1 MKLLTLS
8 DFCQVGGAA
17 IAANRIS
24 NSLSEKNVSV
34 TSVSLD
40 ARHQERNSSKLL
52 LGRKFLLLE
61 QFLSSSRFSSI
72 LVSKLKNREWCKQ
85 FSLLLNRGKPDA
97 ILIHNIH
104 SAPWPINI
112 VKTALHHA
120 PVVWTLHDC
129 WSFLGS
135 FYPRHS
141 TQPTKLLK
149 KQIDSFWSTLS
160 SKPPRHKLCAAT
172 PSYWMK
178 LEAQKHEWSEYEVY
192 SIHNPVPDFFF
203 TDIDRKA
210 CKQALSLDESK
221 TTILCVAGNL
231 DEERKGGGY
240 LKDILNTNWGEDVQ
254 FLTVGSGCISSSFA
268 SKHRNLGFIHDE
280 LTLRIAYNASDIL
293 LHPAPIDNL
302 PNTVAESM
310 ACGTPVLA
318 FNTGGLP
325 EMVVPNKSG
334 WLVEEINSNAIND
347 QLNSV
352 LQSKQVNELRQS
364 TKETARTLFNE
375 EKAAEDYC
383 EAFKHAL
390 SE

>member
-1 MKLLTLS
+1 LKLLTLS
-8 DFCQVGGAA
+8 DFSQVGGAA

-24 NSLSEKNVSV
+24 NSLSKKNVSV

-40 ARHQERNSSKLL
+40 ARHKERNSSKLL
-52 LGRKFLLLE
+52 LGRKFLFLE
-61 QFLSSSRFSSI
+61 QLLSSSRFSSI

-97 ILIHNIH
+97 IHIHNIH
-104 SAPWPINI
+104 SAPWPIDM
-112 VKTALHHA
+112 VKTALNHA

-141 TQPTKLLK
+141 TPPPKLLK
-149 KQIDSFWSTLS
+149 KQIDSFWSTLR
-160 SKPPRHKLCAAT
+160 SKPSRQKLCATT

-178 LEAQKHEWSEYEVY
+178 QEAQKHEWSGYEVN

-203 TDIDRKA
+203 ADIDRKA

-231 DEERKGGGY
+231 DEERKGGVY

-268 SKHRNLGFIHDE
+268 SQPRNLGFIQDE
-280 LTLRIAYNASDIL
+280 LTLRIAYNASDLL

-310 ACGTPVLA
+310 SCGTPVLA

-325 EMVVPNKSG
+325 EMVVPHRSG
-334 WLVEEINSNAIND
+334 WLVEEMNSNAIIE

-352 LQSKQVNELRQS
+352 LQSKQVNELRKF
-364 TKETARTLFNE
+364 TKETARILFNE
-375 EKAAEDYC
+375 KKATEDYFK
-383 EAFKHAL
+383 AFKHAL
-390 SE
+390 SK

>member
-1 MKLLTLS
+1 MKILTLS

-24 NSLSEKNVSV
+24 HSLSEKNVSI

-40 ARHQERNSSKLL
+40 ARHQDNNSSKLL

-61 QFLSSSRFSSI
+61 QFLFSSRFSSI
-72 LVSKLKNREWCKQ
+72 LVPKLKSREWCKQ
-85 FSLLLNRGKPDA
+85 FSLLLNRGKPDGV
-97 ILIHNIH
+97 LIHNIH

-149 KQIDSFWSTLS
+149 KQIDSFWSTLRS
-160 SKPPRHKLCAAT
+160 EPPRHRLCAIT
-172 PSYWMK
+172 PSFWMK
-178 LEAQKHEWSEYEVY
+178 QEAEKHDWSEYEVY
-192 SIHNPVPDFFF
+192 SIHNPIPDFFF
-203 TDIDRKA
+203 ADIDRKA

-221 TTILCVAGNL
+221 TTVLCVAGNL

-254 FLTVGSGCISSSFA
+254 FLTVGSGYISSPFT
-268 SKHRNLGFIHDE
+268 SKERNLGFIQDE

-325 EMVVPNKSG
+325 EMVVPQKSG
-334 WLVEEINSNAIND
+334 WLVDEINAGRMITKLGDVIKSNSFN
-347 QLNSV
+347 QLRN
-352 LQSKQVNELRQS
+352 S
-364 TKETARTLFNE
+364 TKESAHKLFNGGSIGNKYLE
-375 EKAAEDYC
+375 IFGSLYT
-383 EAFKHAL
+383 
-390 SE
+390 

>member
-8 DFCQVGGAA
+8 DFCQAGGAA

-24 NSLSEKNVSV
+24 RSLSDHNVSI

-40 ARHQERNSSKLL
+40 ARHQEKNSSKLL

-61 QFLSSSRFSSI
+61 QLLSSSSFSSI

-85 FSLLLNRGKPDA
+85 FSLLLNRENPDA
-97 ILIHNIH
+97 IHIHNIH
-104 SAPWPINI
+104 SAPWPIDM

-141 TQPTKLLK
+141 TQPPKMLK
-149 KQIDSFWSTLS
+149 KQIHSFWSTLRS
-160 SKPPRHKLCAAT
+160 NPSRHKLCAAT
-172 PSYWMK
+172 PSCWMK
-178 LEAQKHEWSEYEVY
+178 QEAQKHDWSEYEVH
-192 SIHNPVPDFFF
+192 SIHNPLPDFFF
-203 TDIDRKA
+203 ADIDRKA

-240 LKDILNTNWGEDVQ
+240 LKDILNTNWVEDVQ

-268 SKHRNLGFIHDE
+268 SQPRNLGYIQDE

-325 EMVVPNKSG
+325 EMVVPQKSG
-334 WLVEEINSNAIND
+334 WIVDEINSERMITKLGD
-347 QLNSV
+347 LIKSNSFNQIRESTRKVARV
-352 LQSKQVNELRQS
+352 LFESTRIGKQYL
-364 TKETARTLFNE
+364 KI
-375 EKAAEDYC
+375 
-383 EAFKHAL
+383 L
-390 SE
+390 SPICP

>member
-1 MKLLTLS
+1 LKLLTLS
-8 DFCQVGGAA
+8 DFCQAGGAA

-24 NSLSEKNVSV
+24 RSLSDHNLSI

-40 ARHQERNSSKLL
+40 ARHQEKNSSKLL

-61 QFLSSSRFSSI
+61 QLLSSSSFSSI

-85 FSLLLNRGKPDA
+85 FSLLLNRENPDA
-97 ILIHNIH
+97 IHIHNIH
-104 SAPWPINI
+104 SAPWPIDM

-141 TQPTKLLK
+141 TQPPKMLK
-149 KQIDSFWSTLS
+149 KQIHSFWSTLRS
-160 SKPPRHKLCAAT
+160 NPSRHKLCAAT

-178 LEAQKHEWSEYEVY
+178 QEAQKHEWSEYEVH
-192 SIHNPVPDFFF
+192 SIHNPLPDFFF
-203 TDIDRKA
+203 ADIDRKA
-210 CKQALSLDESK
+210 CKQALLLDESK

-240 LKDILNTNWGEDVQ
+240 LKDILNTNWGEDIQ

-268 SKHRNLGFIHDE
+268 SQPRNLGYIQDE

-325 EMVVPNKSG
+325 EMVVPQKSG
-334 WLVEEINSNAIND
+334 WLVDEINSERMITKLGDVIKSNSFN
-347 QLNSV
+347 QL
-352 LQSKQVNELRQS
+352 RRS
-364 TKETARTLFNE
+364 TKESAHKLFNCGSIGNKYLE
-375 EKAAEDYC
+375 IFGSLY
-383 EAFKHAL
+383 
-390 SE
+390 S